1 MNAKWV
7 GVFIG
12 SVACASCGMHPAGP
26 MQHDTSN
33 IERDKSERVHV
44 TLDMGGGDFKV
55 DSGTDKLV
63 SADFNY
69 NVPDWKP
76 EVQFTS
82 SGGKGELS
90 IRQPNSHHVNMGGN
104 QTNNWDV
111 RLNKDVPM
119 DMTIHIGAGDANLK
133 LGDLTLRGLDLE
145 MGAGDLDVDLRGSP
159 KMSYDVRMRGGVGD
173 ATVHLPGGVGIDAT
187 ATGGIG
193 DIEAPGL
200 HVDGHHYT
208 NDALGK
214 SNVTIH
220 LDITGGVGS
229 IKLIGS

>member
-1 MNAKWV
+1 MNSKWLI
-7 GVFIG
+7 IG

-33 IERDKSERVHV
+33 IERDKSEFVHV
-44 TLDMGGGDFKV
+44 TLDMGGGDFRV
-55 DSGTDKLV
+55 SSGTDKLA

-76 EVQFTS
+76 DVHYFST
-82 SGGKGELS
+82 GGTGDLI
-90 IRQPNSHHVNMGGN
+90 IRQPNSHHISTGGN

-119 DMTIHIGAGDANLK
+119 NMTIHIGAGDANLK

-173 ATVHLPGGVGIDAT
+173 AKIYLPNGVGIDA
-187 ATGGIG
+187 AARGGIG
-193 DIEAPGL
+193 DISASGL
-200 HVDGHHYT
+200 HADGHHYT

-229 IKLIGS
+229 ISLIGS